1 MGRIL
6 AWTPFDLVNLLLYF
20 EGFEVVE
27 FGLVRLEFGIELVF
41 AALFLEKWVQYMS
54 FGEFAV

>member
-6 AWTPFDLVNLLLYF
+6 AWTPLDLVNLLLYF

-41 AALFLEKWVQYMS
+41 AALFLK
-54 FGEFAV
+54 

>member
-6 AWTPFDLVNLLLYF
+6 AWAPFDLVNLLLYF

-41 AALFLEKWVQYMS
+41 ATLFLKWGVQ
-54 FGEFAV
+54 